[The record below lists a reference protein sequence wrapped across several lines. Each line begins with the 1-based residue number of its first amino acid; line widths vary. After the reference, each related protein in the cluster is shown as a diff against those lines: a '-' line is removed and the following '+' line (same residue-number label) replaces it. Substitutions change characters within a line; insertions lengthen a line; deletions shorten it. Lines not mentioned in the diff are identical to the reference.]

1 MGNKAKKILFVV
13 TGLNYGGAEM
23 QIWHLSRELTA
34 RHWQVQVVSMIPP
47 GALLQRFL
55 DDGIPVHDL
64 RMVRGIPSPWAVLRL
79 ARIVQRFSPDIV
91 HSHMVHANLLSRA
104 ARCSFPRTPLLNTG
118 QNTNEGS
125 RWRYYAYRYTDILCD
140 RFHTVSRIALDG
152 YMRGRFVSSHKLF
165 YLPNGMAIEQHP
177 LAAAEKKKLRE
188 KLGLEEDFAFL
199 SVGRL
204 EPQKNHQGLLHAFAE
219 VAERCSA
226 RLLIVGEGAQ
236 ANELE
241 AYCSKLGLSHRV
253 RFFGKRHDVQELMC
267 AVDALVISS
276 AWEGLP
282 IVLLE
287 AGVAAL
293 PVVSTSVGD
302 IPLVI
307 ENGRSAL
314 LVRPGDSDALAQAMR
329 EMHNLSPS
337 ERAQLGTNLRATV
350 VEQFDMR
357 KIVDRWERVYE
368 DLLS

>member
-1 MGNKAKKILFVV
+1 
-13 TGLNYGGAEM
+13 
-23 QIWHLSRELTA
+23 
-34 RHWQVQVVSMIPP
+34 
-47 GALLQRFL
+47 
-55 DDGIPVHDL
+55 
-64 RMVRGIPSPWAVLRL
+64 
-79 ARIVQRFSPDIV
+79 
-91 HSHMVHANLLSRA
+91 
-104 ARCSFPRTPLLNTG
+104 
-118 QNTNEGS
+118 
-125 RWRYYAYRYTDILCD
+125 
-140 RFHTVSRIALDG
+140 
-152 YMRGRFVSSHKLF
+152 VSSHKLF

-204 EPQKNHQGLLHAFAE
+204 EPQKNHQGLLQAFAE

-329 EMHNLSPS
+329 EMHDLSPS